1 MKPPEKKL
9 EIMYKKKKIHDN
21 MVDEVFIKKLT

>member
-9 EIMYKKKKIHDN
+9 EIMYKKKKLHDI
-21 MVDEVFIKKLT
+21 MVDEVLTKN